1 MGPMTWGEERPSAKD
16 TLVGGT
22 FLWLSSIQGA
32 RSWKCDQ
39 VGAPRS
45 ASLYALWPGAGFPE
59 RAVWIHDCLEKAL
72 EVRPPQRGSICLRLP
87 WVAGLPAPGAPCG
100 HLLNTHNSTSRE
112 IRSSPAFWYGKL

>member
-1 MGPMTWGEERPSAKD
+1 MGPMTSGEERPSAKD
-16 TLVGGT
+16 MLVGGT

-59 RAVWIHDCLEKAL
+59 RAVWIHDCLEKAR
-72 EVRPPQRGSICLRLP
+72 EVRPPREAASVCICPGWRVCLLL
-87 WVAGLPAPGAPCG
+87 GLPVD
-100 HLLNTHNSTSRE
+100 
-112 IRSSPAFWYGKL
+112 IY